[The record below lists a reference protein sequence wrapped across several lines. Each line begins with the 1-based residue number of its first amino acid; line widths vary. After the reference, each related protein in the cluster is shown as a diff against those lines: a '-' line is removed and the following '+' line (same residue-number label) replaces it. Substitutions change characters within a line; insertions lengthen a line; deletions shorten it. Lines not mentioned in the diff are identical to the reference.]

1 MVISYKSPGYP
12 EEEERMKTLLRR
24 LAIMAAPI
32 VWRKI
37 KERRR
42 GGHHGGGHGG
52 GHGRRRGWL

>member
-1 MVISYKSPGYP
+1 MLVYIEDIYS
-12 EEEERMKTLLRR
+12 EEERMKRLLKR

-42 GGHHGGGHGG
+42 RG
-52 GHGRRRGWL
+52 GRR

>member
-1 MVISYKSPGYP
+1 
-12 EEEERMKTLLRR
+12 MKKLLRR

-42 GGHHGGGHGG
+42 GGHRGGHHGGHHGG

>member
-1 MVISYKSPGYP
+1 MG
-12 EEEERMKTLLRR
+12 TLLRR

-42 GGHHGGGHGG
+42 R
-52 GHGRRRGWL
+52 GRR

>member
-1 MVISYKSPGYP
+1 
-12 EEEERMKTLLRR
+12 MKRLLKR

-42 GGHHGGGHGG
+42 RG
-52 GHGRRRGWL
+52 GRR

>member
-1 MVISYKSPGYP
+1 
-12 EEEERMKTLLRR
+12 MKKLLRR

-37 KERRR
+37 KQSRR
-42 GGHHGGGHGG
+42 GGHHGG

>member
-1 MVISYKSPGYP
+1 
-12 EEEERMKTLLRR
+12 MKTLLRR

>member
-1 MVISYKSPGYP
+1 
-12 EEEERMKTLLRR
+12 MKKLLRR

-37 KERRR
+37 KQRRR
-42 GGHHGGGHGG
+42 DGHHGRHHGW

>member
-1 MVISYKSPGYP
+1 
-12 EEEERMKTLLRR
+12 MKKWLRR

-42 GGHHGGGHGG
+42 GGSHGES
-52 GHGRRRGWL
+52 HGRRRGWL